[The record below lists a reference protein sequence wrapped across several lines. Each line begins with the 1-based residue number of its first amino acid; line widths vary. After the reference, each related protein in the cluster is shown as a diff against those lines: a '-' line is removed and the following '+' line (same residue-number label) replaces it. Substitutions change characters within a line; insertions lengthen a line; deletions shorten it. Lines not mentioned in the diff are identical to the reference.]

1 MTRPRV
7 LLADDHAM
15 FAEGLRHILAPH
27 VDIVGVVGN
36 GGQAVAAVRQLIP
49 DVIVLDVSM
58 PVMNGIVVARR
69 LRELATPPKVV
80 FCTMHADPA
89 FLREALA
96 AGAAGYVIKSAAGSE
111 VIEAIRHVLR
121 DETYVSPQLGN
132 LISGSTESNR

>member
-27 VDIVGVVGN
+27 VDVVGVVRN
-36 GGQAVAAVRQLIP
+36 GGQAVVAVRQLHP

-69 LRELATPPKVV
+69 LRELAIPPKIV

-89 FLREALA
+89 FLREALTV
-96 AGAAGYVIKSAAGSE
+96 GAAGYVVKSAAGSE
-111 VIEAIRHVLR
+111 VIEAIHHVLR
-121 DETYVSPQLGN
+121 GETYVSPQMSDLG
-132 LISGSTESNR
+132 SDSTGNTR